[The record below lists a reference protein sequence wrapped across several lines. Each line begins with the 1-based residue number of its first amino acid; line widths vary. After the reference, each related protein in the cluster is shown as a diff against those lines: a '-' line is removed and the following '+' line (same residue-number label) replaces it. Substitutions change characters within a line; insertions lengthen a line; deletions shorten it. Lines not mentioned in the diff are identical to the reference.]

1 MVASN
6 AMARPP
12 SGLTIR
18 GRLGAMP
25 SMKVTRDPA
34 AQAVAWIDKL
44 SRPAINNEDLHAFFA
59 WRRDPANLAAYEAE
73 SRARKRRDSRF
84 VAEPDPFGFT
94 VLDRATGEPAA
105 FAGRAQAGIPEA
117 DAEDIAEILNRR
129 DLRRQAG
136 AH

>member
-1 MVASN
+1 MQS
-6 AMARPP
+6 M
-12 SGLTIR
+12 TISR
-18 GRLGAMP
+18 E
-25 SMKVTRDPA
+25 PA

-44 SRPAINNEDLHAFFA
+44 SRPAVSNEDLHAFFA
-59 WRRDPANLAAYEAE
+59 WRRDPENLAAYEAE

-94 VLDRATGEPAA
+94 VLDRASDEAA
-105 FAGRAQAGIPEA
+105 EFAGRAQTGIPEA

-129 DLRRQAG
+129 DLHRRAR

>member
-1 MVASN
+1 
-6 AMARPP
+6 MAVSRE
-12 SGLTIR
+12 
-18 GRLGAMP
+18 
-25 SMKVTRDPA
+25 PA

-44 SRPAINNEDLHAFFA
+44 SRPSVSNEDLNAFFA
-59 WRRDPANLAAYEAE
+59 WRRDPENIAAYEAE

-94 VLDRATGEPAA
+94 VLDRASGEAA
-105 FAGRAQAGIPEA
+105 EFAGRAQTGIPEA

-129 DLRRQAG
+129 DLHRRAR